1 MGTIV
6 AIGGGEIGLGETFE
20 IDRAIVE
27 MAGKGKVRPR
37 HLFIPTASGEPETY
51 IDTVR
56 DVYEGRLGCDCE
68 VLRLKGGGDND
79 SAIRRKILD
88 ADIIYVGGGNT
99 RMMLAE
105 WKSRGIDALLREAHG
120 RGAILS
126 GLSAGAVCWF
136 KRAVSD
142 SNSFVG
148 GEEWD
153 YCHVDCLGFLPGSL
167 TPHYGVR
174 KVEDR
179 FWRFMR
185 TTTGKTLAIDNN
197 CALVIEGDRFRV
209 LRTRPDAN
217 AYVITGRHGE
227 LVEEELK
234 DRGEAGRFH

>member
-1 MGTIV
+1 MGIIV

-27 MAGKGKVRPR
+27 MAGKTRPR
-37 HLFIPTASGEPETY
+37 HLFIPTASGEPEAY

-56 DVYEGRLGCDCE
+56 DTYEGRLGCDCE
-68 VLRLKGGGDND
+68 ALRLKEGGDD
-79 SAIRRKILD
+79 APAIRRKILD

-105 WKSRGIDALLREAHG
+105 WKSRGLDSLMREAYVG
-120 RGAILS
+120 GAILS

-136 KRAVSD
+136 ERAVSD
-142 SNSFVG
+142 SNSFGG

-153 YCHVDCLGFLPGSL
+153 YCHVDCLGISPGTL
-167 TPHYGVR
+167 TPHYALR

-185 TTTGKTLAIDNN
+185 ATTGKTLAIDNN

-209 LRTRPDAN
+209 LRARPDAN
-217 AYVITGRHGE
+217 AYVIASRHGK
-227 LVEEELK
+227 LVEEQLE
-234 DRGEAGRFH
+234 DSGEAGRFR